1 MSKLETGISRM
12 RMTPHRRELRV
23 LFCTDTY
30 PPQVNGVSVVTAL
43 SVSGLRQRGWR
54 CAVVAPRYPDEAFD
68 AFDALRVGNGVA
80 DDHVAIPSMRF
91 PPYPDIRLAAPMYA
105 RVRAAI
111 ARFKPDLIHA
121 ETEFMIGRL
130 GQILARRA
138 TLPLVT
144 SYHTDFGRYTDA
156 YGMPWLHAS
165 VTNYLARF
173 HRRAQRT
180 YTPSVPARQ
189 DLLNMGLADVEVW
202 GRGVDVDLF
211 HPSKRSTPLRT
222 ALGIDEKFVF
232 IHVGRLAAEK
242 NVSVVLE
249 AFRQAR
255 RLLPEGAVHL
265 LVAGTGP
272 VEQDLRRSAP
282 ESVTFLGNLDRQRR
296 LPELYA
302 SADAFVFASVTE
314 TLGLV
319 VLEAMASGLPV
330 IAVAAGGVVDH
341 LRDGI
346 NGLSVQPGSLTTMAD
361 RLTEQM
367 VRLYRESA
375 LRGALS
381 IEARLTSEQ
390 RSWRVELDRLEESY
404 REVYERWQTMREGT
418 GDRKPASPLN
428 AAVFRQSRSP
438 ATFNSRR

>member
-1 MSKLETGISRM
+1 MAADTRG
-12 RMTPHRRELRV
+12 LRV

-43 SVSGLRQRGWR
+43 SVSGLRQRGWH
-54 CAVVAPRYPDEAFD
+54 CAVVAPSYQGIAFD
-68 AFDALRVGNGVA
+68 AFNRLQLGDGGADA
-80 DDHVAIPSMRF
+80 HVSIPSIGL
-91 PPYPDIRLAAPMYA
+91 PSYPDLRLAAPLYG

-111 ARFKPDLIHA
+111 ARFQPHLVHA

-130 GQILARRA
+130 GQLAARSAR
-138 TLPLVT
+138 LPMVS

-156 YGMPWLHAS
+156 YGVPWLHRT
-165 VTNYLARF
+165 VTDYLARF
-173 HRRAQRT
+173 HRRAERT
-180 YTPSVPARQ
+180 YTPSVPARD
-189 DLLNMGLADVEVW
+189 DLLNMGVGDVEVW
-202 GRGVDVDLF
+202 GRGVDVELF
-211 HPSKRSTPLRT
+211 HPGKRSTPLRES
-222 ALGIDEKFVF
+222 LGLADKFVF

-242 NVSVVLE
+242 NVGVVLD

-272 VEQDLRRSAP
+272 VEPELRRRAP
-282 ESVTFLGNLDRQRR
+282 DSVTFLGNLDRQRR

-341 LRDGI
+341 LRDGY
-346 NGLSVQPGSLTTMAD
+346 NGLAVAPGGLTTMAEEM
-361 RLTEQM
+361 TERM
-367 VRLYRESA
+367 VRLYREPV
-375 LRGALS
+375 LRRNFSVA
-381 IEARLTSEQ
+381 ARATAET
-390 RSWRVELDRLEESY
+390 RSWRAELDRLEDSY
-404 REVYERWQTMREGT
+404 REVHQRWVAMHHGA
-418 GDRKPASPLN
+418 GGLPPAP
-428 AAVFRQSRSP
+428 QSLVLTQSAP
-438 ATFNSRR
+438 GA